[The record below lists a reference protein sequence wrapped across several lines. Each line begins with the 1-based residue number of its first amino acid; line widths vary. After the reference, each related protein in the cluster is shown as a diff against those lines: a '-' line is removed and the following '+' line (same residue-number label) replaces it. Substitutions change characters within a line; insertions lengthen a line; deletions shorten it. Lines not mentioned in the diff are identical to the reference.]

1 MLLRSF
7 QLSDVHDVSRIWQ
20 LTASRDSE
28 RETLQE
34 LAKQLAR
41 DRDLV
46 LVAEVDGR
54 IVGAIV
60 GTMDGSTGFF
70 YCLAVH
76 PDYQGRGIG
85 RRLVS
90 TLEERFRQKGAKRI
104 WITIDEGTRKL
115 LPLLAFGIC
124 QYFATRTLGKELMF
138 QNGRIIRK
146 ARSRMT
152 AEWGSPVPLAF
163 SAL

>member
-20 LTASRDSE
+20 LTTSRESE

-34 LAKQLAR
+34 LSKQLAR

-46 LVAEVDGR
+46 LVAEEDGR

-60 GTMDGSTGFF
+60 GTMDRSTGFF

-85 RRLVS
+85 RRLVAS
-90 TLEERFRQKGAKRI
+90 LEERFRQKGVKRI

-115 LPLLAFGIC
+115 LPFYLHLGYTNIC
-124 QYFATRTLGKELMF
+124 DTTLEKELMF
-138 QNGRIIRK
+138 QNGRVAK
-146 ARSRMT
+146 ESNP
-152 AEWGSPVPLAF
+152 G
-163 SAL
+163 

>member
-20 LTASRDSE
+20 LNASRDPE
-28 RETLQE
+28 METLRE
-34 LAKQLAR
+34 LSKQLAR

-54 IVGAIV
+54 VVGAIV
-60 GTMDGSTGFF
+60 GTMDRSTGFF

-85 RRLVS
+85 RRLVAS
-90 TLEERFRQKGAKRI
+90 LEERFRQKGVKRI
-104 WITIDEGTRKL
+104 WITIDEGTKKL
-115 LPLLAFGIC
+115 LPFYLHLGYANIC
-124 QYFATRTLGKELMF
+124 DTTLEKELLF
-138 QNGRIIRK
+138 QGCRAVGHANP
-146 ARSRMT
+146 
-152 AEWGSPVPLAF
+152 E
-163 SAL
+163 

>member
-28 RETLQE
+28 WETLQE
-34 LAKQLAR
+34 LSKQLAR

-60 GTMDGSTGFF
+60 GTMDRSTGFF

-85 RRLVS
+85 RRLVAS
-90 TLEERFRQKGAKRI
+90 LEERFRQKGVKRI

-115 LPLLAFGIC
+115 LPFYLHLGYANIC
-124 QYFATRTLGKELMF
+124 DTTLEKELMF
-138 QNGRIIRK
+138 QNGRVKGK
-146 ARSRMT
+146 AHP
-152 AEWGSPVPLAF
+152 G
-163 SAL
+163 

>member
-1 MLLRSF
+1 MSCCFDRFTGLMSMMF
-7 QLSDVHDVSRIWQ
+7 RIWQ
-20 LTASRDSE
+20 LTASRSKGNP
-28 RETLQE
+28 RNW
-34 LAKQLAR
+34 R
-41 DRDLV
+41 NNWRGSRSGPGGR
-46 LVAEVDGR
+46 VDGR

-115 LPLLAFGIC
+115 LPFYLHLGYANIC
-124 QYFATRTLGKELMF
+124 DTTLGKELMF

-146 ARSRMT
+146 A
-152 AEWGSPVPLAF
+152 SPG
-163 SAL
+163 

>member
-20 LTASRDSE
+20 LTASRESE

-34 LAKQLAR
+34 LSKQLAR

-46 LVAEVDGR
+46 LVAEEDGR

-60 GTMDGSTGFF
+60 GTMDRSTGFF

-85 RRLVS
+85 RRLVAS
-90 TLEERFRQKGAKRI
+90 LEERFRQKGVKRI

-115 LPLLAFGIC
+115 LPFYLHLGYTNIC
-124 QYFATRTLGKELMF
+124 DTTLEKELMF
-138 QNGRIIRK
+138 QNGRVAK
-146 ARSRMT
+146 ESNP
-152 AEWGSPVPLAF
+152 G
-163 SAL
+163 